1 MNLDLAQSI
10 ADLSSRWRSRFSRW
24 RTSPKSG
31 HLRRGARGETLA
43 CRYLKRN
50 GYKVLFR
57 NFRGRSGG
65 EIDVV
70 CRDNDALVFVEVK
83 TRGREDF
90 GRPVEA
96 VDREKRKRISR
107 GALAWLRMLD
117 NPDILFRFDVVEVVI
132 TDDANPRVELIR
144 NAFPLSKPYLY

>member
-1 MNLDLAQSI
+1 MNSVLAQSI
-10 ADLSSRWRSRFSRW
+10 ADLSNRWHNRFSRW
-24 RTSPKSG
+24 RISAKSG
-31 HLRRGARGETLA
+31 HLRRGALGEKLA

-50 GYKVLFR
+50 GYKILFR

-70 CRDNDALVFVEVK
+70 CRDNDTLVFVEVK

-96 VDREKRKRISR
+96 IDREKRKRISR

-132 TDDANPRVELIR
+132 ADGAKPRLELIED
-144 NAFPLSKPYLY
+144 AFPLSKPYLY

>member
-1 MNLDLAQSI
+1 MNSALAQSI
-10 ADLSSRWRSRFSRW
+10 ADLSNRWHNRFSRW
-24 RTSPKSG
+24 RKSSESS
-31 HLRRGARGETLA
+31 HLRRGARGERLA

-70 CRDNDALVFVEVK
+70 CRDNDTLVFVEVK

-90 GRPVEA
+90 GRPFEA
-96 VDREKRKRISR
+96 VNREKRKRISR

-117 NPDILFRFDVVEVVI
+117 NPDILFRFDVVEVIIV
-132 TDDANPRVELIR
+132 DNAKPRVEVIKKG
-144 NAFPLSKPYLY
+144 FPLSKPSL

>member
-1 MNLDLAQSI
+1 M
-10 ADLSSRWRSRFSRW
+10 
-24 RTSPKSG
+24 
-31 HLRRGARGETLA
+31 GEKLA

-57 NFRGRSGG
+57 NFRGGSGG

-70 CRDNDALVFVEVK
+70 CRDSDTLVFVEVK

-96 VDREKRKRISR
+96 VDREKQKRISR

-132 TDDANPRVELIR
+132 MNSAKPRVELIK